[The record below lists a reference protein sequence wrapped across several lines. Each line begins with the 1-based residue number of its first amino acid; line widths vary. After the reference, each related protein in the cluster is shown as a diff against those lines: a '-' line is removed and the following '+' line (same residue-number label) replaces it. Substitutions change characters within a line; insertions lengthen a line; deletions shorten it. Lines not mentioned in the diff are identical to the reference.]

1 MNWRATEIESPFHL
15 LPSPHPSPPCLPVGR
30 LGGEGKGEGKEEMAR
45 YILKRIFM
53 LIPVLIGVSLVSF
66 SLLHMVPGDP
76 AVLLAGEDAN
86 PDFIKALRKEY
97 GLDKPLY
104 VQYFHFI
111 SHVVR
116 GDFGISIRN
125 REPVIKLLKERF
137 LFTIQLSFLSI
148 LIAGSIG
155 LIAGVIS
162 STKQYSLFDNLS
174 MVGALFGISMPIF
187 WFGLLLMLF
196 FSVQL
201 RWFPAGGKGTI
212 MHLVLPAIALGAAS
226 SAVIARMTR
235 ASMLEVIRQDYIRT
249 ARANGLREFIVIY
262 KHALKNAMIPVIT
275 VFGLEFGYML
285 GGAVLTETVFS
296 LPGVGRLM
304 VEGIF
309 QRDYPVVQGSMLL
322 VATTFVLVN
331 LLTDIAYAF
340 FDPKIRY
347 E

>member
-1 MNWRATEIESPFHL
+1 MT
-15 LPSPHPSPPCLPVGR
+15 
-30 LGGEGKGEGKEEMAR
+30 R
-45 YILKRIFM
+45 YILKRLAM
-53 LIPVLIGVSLVSF
+53 LIPVLFGVTIVSF
-66 SLLHMVPGDP
+66 SLLQIVPGDP

-86 PDFIKALRKEY
+86 PDFIEAVRKEY
-97 GLDKPLY
+97 GFDQPLY
-104 VQYFHFI
+104 VQYFRFI
-111 SHVVR
+111 SHAVQ

-125 REPVIKLLKERF
+125 REPVINLLKQRF
-137 LFTIQLSFLSI
+137 AFTVQLSFLSI
-148 LIAGSIG
+148 LIAAFIG

-162 STKQYSLFDNLS
+162 ATRQYSIFDNLS

-187 WFGLLLMLF
+187 WLGLLLMLV
-196 FSVQL
+196 FSVYL
-201 RWFPAGGKGTI
+201 GWFPAGGSGGLK
-212 MHLVLPAIALGAAS
+212 HLILPAIALGAAS
-226 SAVIARMTR
+226 AAVIARMTR
-235 ASMLEVIRQDYIRT
+235 ASMLEVVRQDYIRT
-249 ARANGLREFIVIY
+249 ARANGLREWVVIY

-309 QRDYPVVQGSMLL
+309 QRDYAVVQSSMLL
-322 VATTFVLVN
+322 VAATFVLVN

>member
-1 MNWRATEIESPFHL
+1 MI
-15 LPSPHPSPPCLPVGR
+15 
-30 LGGEGKGEGKEEMAR
+30 R
-45 YILKRIFM
+45 YILKRMAM
-53 LIPVLIGVSLVSF
+53 LIPVLFGVTIVSF
-66 SLLHMVPGDP
+66 SLLQIVPGDP

-86 PDFIKALRKEY
+86 PDFIEAVRKEY
-97 GLDKPLY
+97 GFDQPFH
-104 VQYFHFI
+104 VQYFRFV
-111 SHVVR
+111 SHAVL

-125 REPVIKLLKERF
+125 REPVINLLKQRF
-137 LFTIQLSFLSI
+137 GFTVQLSFLSI
-148 LIAGSIG
+148 LIAAFIG

-162 STKQYSLFDNLS
+162 ATRQYSIFDNLS

-187 WFGLLLMLF
+187 WLGLLLMLV
-196 FSVQL
+196 FSVYL
-201 RWFPAGGKGTI
+201 GWFPAGGSGGLKH
-212 MHLVLPAIALGAAS
+212 MLLPAVALGAAS
-226 SAVIARMTR
+226 AAVIARMTR

-249 ARANGLREFIVIY
+249 ARANGLREWVVIY

-309 QRDYPVVQGSMLL
+309 QRDYAVVQGSMLL
-322 VATTFVLVN
+322 VAATFVLVN
-331 LLTDIAYAF
+331 LLTDIAYAL

>member
-1 MNWRATEIESPFHL
+1 MF
-15 LPSPHPSPPCLPVGR
+15 
-30 LGGEGKGEGKEEMAR
+30 R
-45 YILKRIFM
+45 YVLKRLAM
-53 LIPVLIGVSLVSF
+53 LIPVLFGVSLVSF
-66 SLLHMVPGDP
+66 SLLQIVPGDP

-86 PDFIKALRKEY
+86 PDFIEAVRKEY
-97 GLDKPLY
+97 GFDQPLT
-104 VQYFHFI
+104 VQY
-111 SHVVR
+111 VR
-116 GDFGISIRN
+116 FVSRAVQGDFGVSIRN
-125 REPVIKLLKERF
+125 REPVINLLKQRF
-137 LFTIQLSFLSI
+137 AFTIQLSFLSI
-148 LIAGSIG
+148 LIAAFIG

-162 STKQYSLFDNLS
+162 ATRQYSIFDNLS

-187 WFGLLLMLF
+187 WLGLLLMLV
-196 FSVQL
+196 FSVHL
-201 RWFPAGGKGTI
+201 RWLPAGGSGELR
-212 MHLVLPAIALGAAS
+212 HLILPAIALGAAS
-226 SAVIARMTR
+226 AAVIARMTR

-249 ARANGLREFIVIY
+249 ARANGLRERVVIY

-296 LPGVGRLM
+296 LPGIGRLM

-309 QRDYPVVQGSMLL
+309 QRDYAVVQGSMIL
-322 VATTFVLVN
+322 VAGTFVLVN

>member
-1 MNWRATEIESPFHL
+1 MI
-15 LPSPHPSPPCLPVGR
+15 
-30 LGGEGKGEGKEEMAR
+30 R
-45 YILKRIFM
+45 YILKRMAM
-53 LIPVLIGVSLVSF
+53 LIPVLFGVTIISF
-66 SLLHMVPGDP
+66 SLLQIVPGDP

-86 PDFIKALRKEY
+86 PDFIEAVRKEY
-97 GLDKPLY
+97 GFDQPFH
-104 VQYFHFI
+104 VQYFRFV
-111 SHVVR
+111 SHAVQ

-125 REPVIKLLKERF
+125 REPVINLLKQRF
-137 LFTIQLSFLSI
+137 AFTVQLSFLSI
-148 LIAGSIG
+148 LIAAFIG

-162 STKQYSLFDNLS
+162 ATRQYSIFDNLS

-187 WFGLLLMLF
+187 WLGLLLMLV
-196 FSVQL
+196 FSVYL
-201 RWFPAGGKGTI
+201 GWFPAGGSGSLK
-212 MHLVLPAIALGAAS
+212 HLLLPAIALGAAS
-226 SAVIARMTR
+226 AAVIARMTR

-249 ARANGLREFIVIY
+249 ARANGLREWVVIY

-309 QRDYPVVQGSMLL
+309 QRDYAVVQGSMLL
-322 VATTFVLVN
+322 VAATFVLVN
-331 LLTDIAYAF
+331 LLTDIAYAL

>member
-1 MNWRATEIESPFHL
+1 ML
-15 LPSPHPSPPCLPVGR
+15 
-30 LGGEGKGEGKEEMAR
+30 R
-45 YILKRIFM
+45 YIIKRIFM
-53 LIPVLIGVSLVSF
+53 LIPVLFGVSLISF

-76 AVLLAGEDAN
+76 AMILAGDDAN
-86 PDFIKALRKEY
+86 PEFIKSVRQEY

-104 VQYFHFI
+104 VQYGTFI
-111 SHVVR
+111 TRVVR
-116 GDFGISIRN
+116 GDFGTSIRN
-125 REPVIKLLKERF
+125 REPVIKLLRERF
-137 LFTIQLSFLSI
+137 LFTMQLSFLAI
-148 LIAGSIG
+148 LIAAFIG
-155 LIAGVIS
+155 LVAGVIS
-162 STKQYSLFDNLS
+162 ATRQYSIFDHLS
-174 MVGALFGISMPIF
+174 MIGALFGISMPIF
-187 WFGLLLMLF
+187 WLGLLLMLL
-196 FSVQL
+196 FSVHL
-201 RWFPAGGKGTI
+201 HWFPAGGKGTLR
-212 MHLVLPAIALGAAS
+212 HLILPAIALGAAS
-226 SAVIARMTR
+226 AAVIARMTR

-249 ARANGLREFIVIY
+249 AHANGLREFIVTY

-309 QRDYPVVQGSMLL
+309 QRDYPVVQASMLM
-322 VATTFVLVN
+322 VAGTFVIVN

>member
-1 MNWRATEIESPFHL
+1 
-15 LPSPHPSPPCLPVGR
+15 
-30 LGGEGKGEGKEEMAR
+30 MAR
-45 YILKRIFM
+45 YILKRLVM
-53 LIPVLIGVSLVSF
+53 LLPVLFGVSLVSF
-66 SLLHMVPGDP
+66 SLLQIVPGDP
-76 AVLLAGEDAN
+76 AVILAGEEAN
-86 PDFIKALRKEY
+86 PEFIEAVRKEY
-97 GLDKPLY
+97 GLDRPLY
-104 VQYFHFI
+104 VQYFQFI
-111 SHVVR
+111 SHVAR

-125 REPVIKLLKERF
+125 REPVINLLRQRF
-137 LFTIQLSFLSI
+137 LFTLQLSFLSI
-148 LIAGSIG
+148 LIAGGIG
-155 LIAGVIS
+155 LVAGVIA

-174 MVGALFGISMPIF
+174 MVGALLGISMPIF
-187 WFGLLLMLF
+187 WLGLLLMLV
-196 FSVQL
+196 FSVHL
-201 RWFPAGGKGTI
+201 RWFPAGGTGSFI
-212 MHLVLPAIALGAAS
+212 HLILPAIALGAAS

-235 ASMLEVIRQDYIRT
+235 ASMLEIIRQDYIRT
-249 ARANGLREFIVIY
+249 ARANGLREFFVIY

-296 LPGVGRLM
+296 LPGLGRLM

-309 QRDYPVVQGSMLL
+309 ERDYPVVQGSMLL

>member
-1 MNWRATEIESPFHL
+1 MIQ
-15 LPSPHPSPPCLPVGR
+15 
-30 LGGEGKGEGKEEMAR
+30 
-45 YILKRIFM
+45 YILKRLTM
-53 LIPVLIGVSLVSF
+53 LIPVLLGVTVVSF
-66 SLLHMVPGDP
+66 ALLHVVPGDP

-86 PDFIKALRKEY
+86 PEFIEAVRKEY
-97 GLDKPLY
+97 GFDQPLY
-104 VQYFHFI
+104 IQYFRFV
-111 SHVVR
+111 SNAVQ

-125 REPVIKLLKERF
+125 REPVIDLLMQRF
-137 LFTIQLSFLSI
+137 AFTVQLSFLSI
-148 LIAGSIG
+148 LIAAFIG

-162 STKQYSLFDNLS
+162 ATRQYSIFDNLS
-174 MVGALFGISMPIF
+174 MMGALFGISMPIF
-187 WFGLLLMLF
+187 WLGLLLMLV
-196 FSVQL
+196 FSVNL
-201 RWFPAGGKGTI
+201 RWFPAGGSGG
-212 MHLVLPAIALGAAS
+212 LRYLLLPAIALGAAS
-226 SAVIARMTR
+226 AAVIARMTR
-235 ASMLEVIRQDYIRT
+235 ASMLEIIRQDYIRT
-249 ARANGLREFIVIY
+249 ARANGLREWVVIY

-309 QRDYPVVQGSMLL
+309 QRDYPVVQGAMLL

-331 LLTDIAYAF
+331 LVTDIAYAF

>member
-1 MNWRATEIESPFHL
+1 MIQ
-15 LPSPHPSPPCLPVGR
+15 
-30 LGGEGKGEGKEEMAR
+30 
-45 YILKRIFM
+45 YILKRLMM
-53 LIPVLIGVSLVSF
+53 LIPVLVGVTVVSF
-66 SLLHMVPGDP
+66 SLLQIVPGDP
-76 AVLLAGEDAN
+76 AVILAGEDAN
-86 PDFIKALRKEY
+86 PEFIEAVRKEY
-97 GLDKPLY
+97 GFDQPLY
-104 VQYFHFI
+104 LQYFRFI
-111 SHVVR
+111 SHAVQ

-125 REPVIKLLKERF
+125 REPVINLLMQRF
-137 LFTIQLSFLSI
+137 AFTVQLSFLSI
-148 LIAGSIG
+148 LIAASIG

-162 STKQYSLFDNLS
+162 ATRQYSIFDNLS
-174 MVGALFGISMPIF
+174 MMGALFGISMPIF
-187 WFGLLLMLF
+187 WLGLLLMLV
-196 FSVQL
+196 FSVNL
-201 RWFPAGGKGTI
+201 RWFPAGGSGGLKHFI
-212 MHLVLPAIALGAAS
+212 LPAIALGAAS
-226 SAVIARMTR
+226 AAVIARMTR

-249 ARANGLREFIVIY
+249 ARANGLREWVVIY

-309 QRDYPVVQGSMLL
+309 QRDYPVVQGAMLL

-331 LLTDIAYAF
+331 LLTDVAYAF

>member
-1 MNWRATEIESPFHL
+1 MF
-15 LPSPHPSPPCLPVGR
+15 
-30 LGGEGKGEGKEEMAR
+30 R
-45 YILKRIFM
+45 YILKRLAM
-53 LIPVLIGVSLVSF
+53 LIPVLFGVSLVSF
-66 SLLHMVPGDP
+66 SLLQIVPGDP

-86 PDFIKALRKEY
+86 PDFIEAVRKEY
-97 GLDKPLY
+97 GFDQPLT
-104 VQYFHFI
+104 VQYFRFV
-111 SHVVR
+111 SRAVQ
-116 GDFGISIRN
+116 GDFGVSIRN
-125 REPVIKLLKERF
+125 REPVINLLKQRF
-137 LFTIQLSFLSI
+137 AFTIQLSFLSI
-148 LIAGSIG
+148 LIAAAIG

-162 STKQYSLFDNLS
+162 ATRQYSIFDNLS

-187 WFGLLLMLF
+187 WLGLLLMLV
-196 FSVQL
+196 FSVHL
-201 RWFPAGGKGTI
+201 RWLPAGGSGELR
-212 MHLVLPAIALGAAS
+212 HLILPAIALGAAS
-226 SAVIARMTR
+226 AAVIARMTR

-249 ARANGLREFIVIY
+249 ARANGLREWVVIY

-296 LPGVGRLM
+296 LPGIGRLM

-309 QRDYPVVQGSMLL
+309 QRDYAVVQGSMIL
-322 VATTFVLVN
+322 VAGTFVLVN

>member
-1 MNWRATEIESPFHL
+1 MF
-15 LPSPHPSPPCLPVGR
+15 
-30 LGGEGKGEGKEEMAR
+30 R
-45 YILKRIFM
+45 YILKRLAM
-53 LIPVLIGVSLVSF
+53 LIPVLFGVSLVSF
-66 SLLHMVPGDP
+66 SLLQIVPGDP

-86 PDFIKALRKEY
+86 PDFIEAVRKEY
-97 GLDKPLY
+97 GFDQPLT
-104 VQYFHFI
+104 VQY
-111 SHVVR
+111 VR
-116 GDFGISIRN
+116 FVSRAVQGDFGVSIRN
-125 REPVIKLLKERF
+125 REPVINLLKQRF
-137 LFTIQLSFLSI
+137 AFTIQLSFLSI
-148 LIAGSIG
+148 LIAAFIG

-162 STKQYSLFDNLS
+162 ATRQYSIFDNLS

-187 WFGLLLMLF
+187 WLGLLLMLV
-196 FSVQL
+196 FSVYL
-201 RWFPAGGKGTI
+201 RWLPAGGSGELR
-212 MHLVLPAIALGAAS
+212 HLILPAVALGAAS
-226 SAVIARMTR
+226 AAVIARMTR

-249 ARANGLREFIVIY
+249 ARANGLREWVVIY

-296 LPGVGRLM
+296 LPGIGRLM

-309 QRDYPVVQGSMLL
+309 QRDYAVVQGSMIL
-322 VATTFVLVN
+322 VAGTFVLVN

>member
-1 MNWRATEIESPFHL
+1 MIQ
-15 LPSPHPSPPCLPVGR
+15 
-30 LGGEGKGEGKEEMAR
+30 
-45 YILKRIFM
+45 YILKRLTM
-53 LIPVLIGVSLVSF
+53 LIPVLLGVTVVSF
-66 SLLHMVPGDP
+66 ALLQIVPGDP

-86 PDFIKALRKEY
+86 PEFIEAVRKEY
-97 GLDKPLY
+97 GFDQPVY
-104 VQYFHFI
+104 VQYFRFI
-111 SHVVR
+111 SHAVR

-125 REPVIKLLKERF
+125 REPVVNLLMQRF
-137 LFTIQLSFLSI
+137 AFTVQLSFLSI
-148 LIAGSIG
+148 LIAAFIG

-162 STKQYSLFDNLS
+162 ATRQYSILDNLS
-174 MVGALFGISMPIF
+174 MMGALFGISMPIF
-187 WFGLLLMLF
+187 WLGLLLMLI
-196 FSVQL
+196 FSVNL
-201 RWFPAGGKGTI
+201 RWLPAGGSGGLKYFI
-212 MHLVLPAIALGAAS
+212 LPAIALGAAS
-226 SAVIARMTR
+226 AAVIARMTR

-249 ARANGLREFIVIY
+249 ARANGLREWVVIY

-309 QRDYPVVQGSMLL
+309 QRDYPVVQGAMLL

>member
-1 MNWRATEIESPFHL
+1 MS
-15 LPSPHPSPPCLPVGR
+15 
-30 LGGEGKGEGKEEMAR
+30 R
-45 YILKRIFM
+45 YILKRVIM
-53 LIPVLIGVSLVSF
+53 LLPVLFGVSLISF

-86 PDFIKALRKEY
+86 PEFIKKVRAEY
-97 GLDKPLY
+97 GLDQPLY
-104 VQYFHFI
+104 VQYVHFV
-111 SHVVR
+111 SHVAR

-148 LIAGSIG
+148 LIAGFLG

-162 STKQYSLFDNLS
+162 ATRQYSLFDNLS

-187 WFGLLLMLF
+187 WFGLLLMLV
-196 FSVQL
+196 FSVHL

-212 MHLVLPAIALGAAS
+212 IHLILPAIALGAAS
-226 SAVIARMTR
+226 AAVIARMTR
-235 ASMLEVIRQDYIRT
+235 ASMLEIIRQDYIRT
-249 ARANGLREFIVIY
+249 ARANGLREFVITY
-262 KHALKNAMIPVIT
+262 RHALKNAMIPVIT

-304 VEGIF
+304 VDGIF
-309 QRDYPVVQGSMLL
+309 WRDYPIVQGSMLL
-322 VATTFVLVN
+322 VATTFVVVN

-340 FDPKIRY
+340 FDPRIRY

>member
-1 MNWRATEIESPFHL
+1 MTYQPGRASSGDTGNAESDDAEL
-15 LPSPHPSPPCLPVGR
+15 
-30 LGGEGKGEGKEEMAR
+30 MIQ
-45 YILKRIFM
+45 YILKRLAM
-53 LIPVLIGVSLVSF
+53 LIPVLLGVTVVSF
-66 SLLHMVPGDP
+66 SLLHVVPGDP

-86 PDFIKALRKEY
+86 PEFIEAVRKEY
-97 GLDKPLY
+97 GFDQPLY
-104 VQYFHFI
+104 IQYFRFI
-111 SHVVR
+111 SHAVQ

-125 REPVIKLLKERF
+125 REPVVNLLFQRF
-137 LFTIQLSFLSI
+137 AFTVQLSFLSI
-148 LIAGSIG
+148 LIAAFIG
-155 LIAGVIS
+155 LIAGVVS
-162 STKQYSLFDNLS
+162 ATRQYSIFDNLS
-174 MVGALFGISMPIF
+174 MMGALFGISMPIF
-187 WFGLLLMLF
+187 WLGLLLMLV
-196 FSVQL
+196 FSVTL
-201 RWFPAGGKGTI
+201 RWFPAGGSGGLKYLI
-212 MHLVLPAIALGAAS
+212 LPAIALGAAS
-226 SAVIARMTR
+226 AAVIARMTR

-249 ARANGLREFIVIY
+249 ARANGLREWVVIY

-309 QRDYPVVQGSMLL
+309 QRDYPVVQGAMLL